1 MSSDVIAFPVAQT
14 RKQKQDQIDKVL
26 SDDPNYKFIHDLLTA
41 MADIGL
47 PVDGS
52 PSAKA
57 REIYAKYQREN
68 TFDKW
73 ARELEAEQAPE

>member
-1 MSSDVIAFPVAQT
+1 
-14 RKQKQDQIDKVL
+14 
-26 SDDPNYKFIHDLLTA
+26 

-47 PVDGS
+47 PLEGT

-73 ARELEAEQAPE
+73 ARELESEKLEE

>member
-1 MSSDVIAFPVAQT
+1 MGSDVIVFPVAQT
-14 RKQKQDQIDKVL
+14 RKQKQDQVDKVL

-47 PVDGS
+47 PMEGS
-52 PSAKA
+52 PSVKA

>member
-14 RKQKQDQIDKVL
+14 RKQKQDQVDAVL

-47 PVDGS
+47 PMEGT

-73 ARELEAEQAPE
+73 ARELEAEKGEE

>member
-14 RKQKQDQIDKVL
+14 RKQKQDQIDAVL

-47 PVDGS
+47 PLEGT

-73 ARELEAEQAPE
+73 ARELESEKLEE

>member
-1 MSSDVIAFPVAQT
+1 MSSDVITFPVSQT
-14 RKQKQDQIDKVL
+14 KKQKQDEIDAVL

-47 PVDGS
+47 PMEGT

-73 ARELEAEQAPE
+73 ARELEAEQSAD

>member
-1 MSSDVIAFPVAQT
+1 MSSDVIAFPVAET
-14 RKQKQDQIDKVL
+14 KKQKQDQIDTVL
-26 SDDPNYKFIHDLLTA
+26 SEDPNYKFIHDLLTA

-47 PVDGS
+47 PMEGS

-68 TFDKW
+68 MFAKW
-73 ARELEAEQAPE
+73 ARELAEETAKE

>member
-1 MSSDVIAFPVAQT
+1 MSSDVIAFPVSQT
-14 RKQKQDQIDKVL
+14 KKQKQDEIDAVL

-47 PVDGS
+47 PMEGT

-73 ARELEAEQAPE
+73 ARELEAEQSTD

>member
-1 MSSDVIAFPVAQT
+1 MGSDVIVFPVAQT
-14 RKQKQDQIDKVL
+14 RKQKQDQVDKVL
-26 SDDPNYKFIHDLLTA
+26 SDDPNYKFIYDLLTA

-73 ARELEAEQAPE
+73 ARELEAENAPE

>member
-1 MSSDVIAFPVAQT
+1 MSSDVIAFPIAQT
-14 RKQKQDQIDKVL
+14 RKQKQDQVDKVL

-47 PVDGS
+47 PMEAS
-52 PSAKA
+52 PSVKA

>member
-1 MSSDVIAFPVAQT
+1 MGSDVIVFPVAQT
-14 RKQKQDQIDKVL
+14 RKQKQDQVDKVL

-47 PVDGS
+47 PMEGS
-52 PSAKA
+52 PSVKA

-73 ARELEAEQAPE
+73 ARELEAENAPE